1 MEEKQ
6 GGGVQERM
14 KERTVQ
20 GGNGGVFRLLWS
32 LCGFGRVGRGGGCE
46 KGAGVERWILKTGIM
61 LGMLGMISFLQ
72 MVAK

>member
-1 MEEKQ
+1 
-6 GGGVQERM
+6 M

-46 KGAGVERWILKTGIM
+46 KGAGVERWILKTGM
-61 LGMLGMISFLQ
+61 LGMLGVISFLR